1 MGLQGVKARVST
13 FKHTGTATSS
23 NQQQQSRFSRL
34 PHNELLDLLI
44 SQFSQAP
51 YWSLKSL
58 NEHVKQ
64 PQSYLK
70 QTLSEIAN
78 LVRNGPYSG
87 MWALKQEFKQGGT
100 GGGNSLEGQRQ
111 EVETSSGRVKKE
123 EGEDRGGAA
132 GGSNGEFRVKEEEGA
147 QDDLDEE
154 DDDDEGME
162 FVS

>member
-1 MGLQGVKARVST
+1 M
-13 FKHTGTATSS
+13 
-23 NQQQQSRFSRL
+23 

-64 PQSYLK
+64 PQTFLK

-78 LVRNGPYSG
+78 LVRNGPYAG
-87 MWALKQEFKQGGT
+87 MWALKPEFKPQIQGDPEQ
-100 GGGNSLEGQRQ
+100 NMPKIE
-111 EVETSSGRVKKE
+111 
-123 EGEDRGGAA
+123 
-132 GGSNGEFRVKEEEGA
+132 GGSSLPQSGGRVKEEEGEGGNGVEEFRVKREDG
-147 QDDLDEE
+147 DDDEDGGE